1 MASATPPSASAR
13 FNTGYD
19 SHVRDRY
26 ASRTVADSGMYL
38 LPHLDRLYTN
48 TNNNNNKDS
57 GIKQGRPAFTFLDVG
72 CGPGSI
78 TIDFAQR
85 FPRAFFMGVDPGE
98 SFISAATSRAAQ
110 LGVDNVLFVV
120 GDVFE
125 LEEVV
130 NRGVKEGGLE
140 DRFGGGGTGGVM
152 FDVVSCHQVLS
163 HLSPSQRGR
172 ALRNMHAVAARKQG
186 GGGGRDGGIVAAR
199 EAELEGLMSIHPET
213 RLLSQWRRLFY
224 SVLRS
229 THLSNEPSP
238 STPATAAGEAGNKD
252 DDDDDDDD
260 LEKRFPGLGSTFAG
274 KYLLSTALSTGLWT
288 RQEVAVTGSLNS
300 HSEQAEKDSWV
311 ASIAPM
317 LEDEGSSWNK
327 RAVEYLTSPPGR
339 GGGRE
344 GEDRMRGLTRDE
356 ALAMMKDLAGAWRD
370 WARDNSA
377 WLGIGSCEVVCRCSE
392 F

>member
-38 LPHLDRLYTN
+38 LPHLDKLYN
-48 TNNNNNKDS
+48 DNNKDS
-57 GIKQGRPAFTFLDVG
+57 GIKQGKPAFTFLDVG

-85 FPRAFFMGVDPGE
+85 FPGAFFMGVDPGE
-98 SFISAATSRAAQ
+98 SFIGAATSRAAA

-125 LEEVV
+125 LEDAV
-130 NRGVKEGGLE
+130 NRGIKTGGGGGGGGGLE
-140 DRFGGGGTGGVM
+140 DKFAGGGV

-163 HLSPSQRGR
+163 HLAPSQRGR
-172 ALRNMHAVAARKQG
+172 ALRNMRAVARKQG
-186 GGGGRDGGIVAAR
+186 GGIVAAR

-224 SVLRS
+224 SVLRA
-229 THLSNEPSP
+229 THLSNEPAPS
-238 STPATAAGEAGNKD
+238 STPAAAGQAGDKG
-252 DDDDDDDD
+252 DDDDDD
-260 LEKRFPGLGSTFAG
+260 LEKRYPGLGSTFAG
-274 KYLLSTALSTGLWT
+274 KYLLSTALSTGLW
-288 RQEVAVTGSLNS
+288 RRHKVVVTGSLNS
-300 HSEQAEKDSWV
+300 HSEQAEKDAWV

-327 RAVEYLTSPPGR
+327 RAVEHMTSPASLSGGDGGGR
-339 GGGRE
+339 GGGQE
-344 GEDRMRGLTRDE
+344 GEDEMRGLTKDE
-356 ALAMMKDLAGAWRD
+356 ALAMMRDLAGAWRD
-370 WARDNSA
+370 WARDDSA
-377 WLGIGSCEVVCRCSE
+377 WLGIGSCEVVCRC
-392 F
+392 